1 MQLGCPDAI
10 RQTFAQ
16 AQFNR
21 LTTSF
26 LEAQVGTSGSAF
38 QAKASFRPRIGKPAA
53 LPPYPMPPP
62 PPLPQFLRKHDN
74 LIRGHPSLLKAV
86 APRQGTAVL
95 ISCYLSAEGLGMNSQ
110 ETNSKLICAPVRV
123 EATSPIGMASRSHGT
138 SPAQLKLSY
147 PCLFWFH
154 GRHRGMASFSR
165 VTLDC
170 IFLDC
175 EPLGN
180 TTAYT
185 ILWTTLRS
193 TQDLKVW
200 FGDSAIDRTTQPD
213 SPLAL
218 CPYENIWNEQPEDN
232 STRNAKQFS
241 IILPTI

>member
-1 MQLGCPDAI
+1 MQFARRLPRPSSIDSLQASLKHRLGHPG
-10 RQTFAQ
+10 
-16 AQFNR
+16 
-21 LTTSF
+21 LP
-26 LEAQVGTSGSAF
+26 
-38 QAKASFRPRIGKPAA
+38 FRPRLHSGQELGNLLLCHLTPC
-53 LPPYPMPPP
+53 PPP

-110 ETNSKLICAPVRV
+110 EINSKLICAPVRV